1 MFMHKRSFSRWIL
14 GAFVLVPAL
23 GPAGCA
29 AVLGLD
35 EFTESAATTGS
46 GTGTGGTGGEA
57 PATST
62 SSGTGGGTASS
73 SGAGGGGGATCV
85 GGVTEACYEGPVG
98 TQNIGT
104 CKAGMHSCKGDGS
117 EWGPCTDEV
126 QPAIESCAFAADE
139 NCDGFDCGI
148 WAQALGGA
156 GEAVA
161 FDAQGNVFVA
171 GTFYGT
177 LQFGG
182 DSLIS
187 AGGTDIFLAKFD
199 PFGKY
204 LWSKRFGDA
213 ANQTPHAIVADSNG
227 NAILIGDSSGTI
239 NFGGQNLPKG
249 YFVAKLDKSGAHI
262 WSNGAGGTYPDGFY
276 EQKANVAID
285 PQDNVIV
292 AGTFLGTMNFG
303 NGPLP
308 DASAATTDIFVAKLD
323 AASGSAAPANGGWAK
338 RFGDAKADAATG
350 LAVDGSGSVLVA
362 GNFDGVLNLGKTSMT
377 AAVPAALFVAKLD
390 FNGSQVWSNSYDG
403 SVGNARVGVDSLGNL
418 RVSGKFSGT
427 LKLDGS
433 TTLESSSGG
442 YFVASLTT
450 GSFVQWGSTYAVPSQ
465 FWYSAATNPSGD
477 TILMTLGH
485 GSADFGGGPLQGS
498 GLSIFLAKL
507 DAKGMHIWSKVL
519 STGIPQDARRIAMAP
534 NGEAVMVGGEAG
546 SGLSVGTLPVPDAGG
561 YVVKLGR

>member
-1 MFMHKRSFSRWIL
+1 
-14 GAFVLVPAL
+14 
-23 GPAGCA
+23 
-29 AVLGLD
+29 
-35 EFTESAATTGS
+35 
-46 GTGTGGTGGEA
+46 
-57 PATST
+57 
-62 SSGTGGGTASS
+62 
-73 SGAGGGGGATCV
+73 
-85 GGVTEACYEGPVG
+85 
-98 TQNIGT
+98 
-104 CKAGMHSCKGDGS
+104 
-117 EWGPCTDEV
+117 V
-126 QPAIESCAFAADE
+126 QPVTESCADIADE
-139 NCDGFDCGI
+139 NCDGFDCGV

-177 LQFGG
+177 IQFGG
-182 DSLIS
+182 DTLIS

-239 NFGGQNLPKG
+239 NLGGQNLPKG

-262 WSNGAGGTYPDGFY
+262 WSEGAGGTYPDGFY

-308 DASAATTDIFVAKLD
+308 DASAAETDIFVAKLD

-350 LAVDGSGSVLVA
+350 LAVDGSGSVLIA
-362 GNFDGVLNLGKTSMT
+362 GNFDGVLSLGKTSIT
-377 AAVPAALFVAKLD
+377 AAVSTDLFVAKLD
-390 FNGSQVWSNSYDG
+390 TNGSQVWSDSYGG

-418 RVSGKFSGT
+418 RVSGTFSGK
-427 LKLDGS
+427 LKLNGS
-433 TTLESSSGG
+433 VTLDSAVGG
-442 YFVASLTT
+442 FFIASLTT
-450 GSFVQWGSTYAVPSQ
+450 DSLVQWGSTRAASPQ
-465 FWYSAATNPSGD
+465 FWYGAATNPSGD
-477 TILMTLGH
+477 TILMTLDY
-485 GSADFGGGPLQGS
+485 GSPDFGGGPLQGN

-507 DAKGMHIWSKVL
+507 DAKGMHIWSKGL

-534 NGEAVMVGGEAG
+534 NGEAVLVGGSMDAF
-546 SGLSVGTLPVPDAGG
+546 SVGTLPVPTAAGF
-561 YVVKLGR
+561 VVKLGR